1 MQVDF
6 MDFIFLWAGWFCGG
20 IEYCLVAVVNLSVQ
34 DGSRVADTC
43 GWMKARL
50 NERWFMMMNL
60 PADCR
65 FQNRQLWGRSEGGST
80 VLAMAPRH
88 RVQQRSQTR
97 RTPADEIGTKKIEQS
112 GVSTVGRIGQIIFPA
127 VAANLQPAE
136 NAWSPPPCGCGHEV
150 FRRCAGCACAPW
162 RN

>member
-65 FQNRQLWGRSEGGST
+65 FQNRQLWGRSEGGVNSSGDGT
-80 VLAMAPRH
+80 SAS
-88 RVQQRSQTR
+88 RSATKSNPANAGR
-97 RTPADEIGTKKIEQS
+97 RNWHE
-112 GVSTVGRIGQIIFPA
+112 
-127 VAANLQPAE
+127 E
-136 NAWSPPPCGCGHEV
+136 N
-150 FRRCAGCACAPW
+150 
-162 RN
+162 